1 MGSLQIV
8 VTVDPAKAD
17 EVMNQVLA
25 AIDALDKGGV
35 KQDDLDRVKKVV
47 LTKLD
52 QAQSDLGWWLNAL
65 DGSFD
70 RPEVL
75 ADLKD
80 VRAGYTAIT
89 ADELTAL
96 ARQYLVRKNA
106 STCVVTPKKA
116 APPKK

>member
-1 MGSLQIV
+1 
-8 VTVDPAKAD
+8 
-17 EVMNQVLA
+17 
-25 AIDALDKGGV
+25 
-35 KQDDLDRVKKVV
+35 VKKVV
-47 LTKLD
+47 TTKLD
-52 QAQSDLGWWLNAL
+52 QAQSDLGWWLGAL
-65 DGSFD
+65 DGSWG

-80 VRAGYTAIT
+80 VKAGYTSIT

-116 APPKK
+116 PPPPKK